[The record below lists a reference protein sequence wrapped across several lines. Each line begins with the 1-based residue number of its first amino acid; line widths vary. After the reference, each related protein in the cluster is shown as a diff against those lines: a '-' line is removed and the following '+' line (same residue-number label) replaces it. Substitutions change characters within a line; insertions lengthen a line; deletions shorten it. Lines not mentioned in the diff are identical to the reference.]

1 MLFFLLSVLQYS
13 ESYYHLVLFE
23 RGMKYGIFQKVTNTY
38 FELKVFIFVDDP
50 RHEVQD
56 NTLLSNKWYLS

>member
-1 MLFFLLSVLQYS
+1 
-13 ESYYHLVLFE
+13 
-23 RGMKYGIFQKVTNTY
+23 MKYGIFQKVTNTY